1 MATAPAPKKQLPRA
15 GSPNKQRCE
24 EPSMYELLTW
34 QPDSI
39 DVSAAA
45 SGSGAPC
52 DRAVPEQPV
61 LAAPEPA
68 PARPAYRPA
77 EYSHS
82 LPAVACRP
90 RRSRGLPRLAT
101 RWTTEASSSFAKFAE
116 PSVAFSRGSPNWD
129 TVGRAS
135 MPCCHQPHHHGC
147 HCHGGGPEEAG
158 DWTPNTATEAEQC
171 ALSDRAAGS
180 LASAATREPRTR
192 LLPSAGASTGSA
204 HPATTAGSVDP
215 YATVGFDMGM
225 GDDATFADRP
235 PSLARTLPTATPN
248 PSDSRW
254 FSNTK
259 FGRLFSKPPFGM
271 YGNGNRRPT
280 DGGVFDGGYMS
291 SHNIMPLMH
300 PANPK
305 AEAAMEMVR
314 FTNDAAVLR
323 YDPTRYASE
332 SGVRPGEE
340 GEAAGPD
347 EERLMVTA
355 RMALE
360 EEYGA
365 AVAERVAKRAEERAR
380 AEREKAE
387 QAKPPPSAV
396 DDSKRRN
403 PRRAG
408 VVRSGWGSGAEGDNG
423 EGEDSA
429 GAEAEAAAA
438 AAAKAAKEDALGLH
452 ASLGRDARTMG
463 YVTGFVSDLAGMPG
477 RGYDSS
483 RVRDMLVWDVEEE
496 AEEEG
501 AEEDVTERDVEAESK
516 QGESAPNAA
525 VDGGVGP
532 TPVPLA
538 ALLMDEDHPAC
549 WEALCAIRA
558 GG

>member
-1 MATAPAPKKQLPRA
+1 
-15 GSPNKQRCE
+15 
-24 EPSMYELLTW
+24 
-34 QPDSI
+34 
-39 DVSAAA
+39 
-45 SGSGAPC
+45 
-52 DRAVPEQPV
+52 
-61 LAAPEPA
+61 
-68 PARPAYRPA
+68 
-77 EYSHS
+77 
-82 LPAVACRP
+82 
-90 RRSRGLPRLAT
+90 
-101 RWTTEASSSFAKFAE
+101 
-116 PSVAFSRGSPNWD
+116 
-129 TVGRAS
+129 
-135 MPCCHQPHHHGC
+135 
-147 HCHGGGPEEAG
+147 
-158 DWTPNTATEAEQC
+158 
-171 ALSDRAAGS
+171 
-180 LASAATREPRTR
+180 
-192 LLPSAGASTGSA
+192 
-204 HPATTAGSVDP
+204 
-215 YATVGFDMGM
+215 
-225 GDDATFADRP
+225 
-235 PSLARTLPTATPN
+235 
-248 PSDSRW
+248 
-254 FSNTK
+254 
-259 FGRLFSKPPFGM
+259 M

-496 AEEEG
+496 AEAEG
-501 AEEDVTERDVEAESK
+501 AEEDVTERDVEGESK
-516 QGESAPNAA
+516 QGESAPNGFRSGQATATATAA
-525 VDGGVGP
+525 RSLSRGAGRRTGQREPTGKVGATLAGARQGSCCRENSGCCMTAGCVSAPGCGAGCACPRGTGRGTACSDPAGVFATAFEPRSTEEWDPRRFHMLPSSWTRTIPPAGRP
-532 TPVPLA
+532 SVRSEPA
-538 ALLMDEDHPAC
+538 ADALLMFD
-549 WEALCAIRA
+549 
-558 GG
+558 